1 MGFLVTKAE
10 VHSITLSSKGF
21 STLGGRDVWLDRD
34 VMRLNYDR
42 RGEYLGSF
50 HARDR
55 LLIIRESG
63 ECYTTD
69 FDADAG
75 CDYIKRFMIDP
86 EQKRENILGE
96 NPQNRFLILTDT
108 YYPRLALG
116 RKERSGEIRMSELD
130 VETFALVKGIRAKG
144 KRLANYPVVELSE
157 LPPLKESPIIEDE
170 GPNTSTEEGEEDLFA
185 PSDFSPEEDNA
196 TQQ

>member
-1 MGFLVTKAE
+1 
-10 VHSITLSSKGF
+10 
-21 STLGGRDVWLDRD
+21 
-34 VMRLNYDR
+34 MRLNYDR

-69 FDADAG
+69 FAEGIHIEDDLLRIEKYREKKLWTAVYYDADAG
-75 CDYIKRFMIDP
+75 CDYIKRFMIEP
-86 EQKRENILGE
+86 EQKRENILGD

-116 RKERSGEIRMSELD
+116 RKERSGEIRISELD

-170 GPNTSTEEGEEDLFA
+170 EPNTSTEEGEEDLFA
-185 PSDFSPEEDNA
+185 SSDFSPEEDNA